1 LDVGDRAHQVTIV
14 MVGSF
19 PGVLKRNMEG
29 GDQQFQ
35 RRRNESAFGR
45 VNGMKLNVDE
55 ATRAVRVL
63 RPIVADAPLI

>member
-1 LDVGDRAHQVTIV
+1 
-14 MVGSF
+14 
-19 PGVLKRNMEG
+19 MEG

-63 RPIVADAPLI
+63 RPIVADAP